1 MSQQKSEKPVSER
14 SVSNRFQLKTPVGTT
29 LFSMLHHPSTRF
41 KAEGEYFVILSLE
54 EKEAQPLI
62 DRIHAT
68 LQEFKQNNNINP
80 RLKMQGEPY
89 VKIVDEDTNQ
99 ETGFVKFKF
108 VRRGHVSDGLV
119 ELTPP
124 AMFDAK
130 GQPIRLL
137 ALGHGSKVALNYNLS
152 PWASPLGYGVSLK
165 LNAVQ
170 VIEWVPFNQGDP
182 NDAAS
187 WGFEAHAQG
196 FEANE
201 SQKRSLKGFEGDVS
215 QRGSPQGDSFLR
227 DSQGD
232 PSLRDSQEADDGSH
246 F

>member
-1 MSQQKSEKPVSER
+1 MSQQKSERPVSER
-14 SVSNRFQLKTPVGTT
+14 LVSNRFQLKTPVGTT
-29 LFSMLHHPSTRF
+29 LFSMLHHPSTKF

-54 EKEAQPLI
+54 AKDAQPLI
-62 DRIHAT
+62 DKIHAT

-89 VKIVDEDTNQ
+89 VRIVDEETQQD
-99 ETGFVKFKF
+99 TGFVKFKF

-170 VIEWVPFNQGDP
+170 VIEWVPFSQGDP

-187 WGFEAHAQG
+187 WGFESHEQG
-196 FEANE
+196 FEASE
-201 SQKRSLKGFEGDVS
+201 SQKRSFKNSEG
-215 QRGSPQGDSFLR
+215 GSPQR
-227 DSQGD
+227 D

>member
-1 MSQQKSEKPVSER
+1 MSQQKSE
-14 SVSNRFQLKTPVGTT
+14 RFQLKTPVGTT

-62 DRIHAT
+62 DKIHAT

-89 VKIVDEDTNQ
+89 VRILDEETQQD
-99 ETGFVKFKF
+99 TGFVKFKF
-108 VRRGHVSDGLV
+108 VRRGHVSKEDGTV
-119 ELTPP
+119 ELVPP
-124 AMFDAK
+124 ALFDAK

-137 ALGHGSKVALNYNLS
+137 PLGHGSKVAINYNLS
-152 PWASPLGYGVSLK
+152 PWVTPLGYGVSLK

-170 VIEWVPFNQGDP
+170 VIEWVPFSQGDP

-187 WGFEAHAQG
+187 WGFESHEQG
-196 FEANE
+196 FEASE
-201 SQKRSLKGFEGDVS
+201 SQKRSPKGFEPKNS
-215 QRGSPQGDSFLR
+215 EGDSSNRGQSFR

-232 PSLRDSQEADDGSH
+232 ASLRDSQEVDDGSY

>member
-1 MSQQKSEKPVSER
+1 MSQQKSERPVSER
-14 SVSNRFQLKTPVGTT
+14 LVSNRFQLKTPVGTT
-29 LFSMLHHPSTRF
+29 LFSMLHHPSTKF

-54 EKEAQPLI
+54 AKEAQPLI
-62 DRIHAT
+62 EKIHAT

-80 RLKMQGEPY
+80 KLKMQGEPY
-89 VKIVDEDTNQ
+89 VRILDAETQQD
-99 ETGFVKFKF
+99 TGFVKFKF
-108 VRRGHVSDGLV
+108 VRRGHVSKEDGVV

-170 VIEWVPFNQGDP
+170 VIKWVPFNQGDP

-187 WGFEAHAQG
+187 WGFESHAEG
-196 FEANE
+196 FEA
-201 SQKRSLKGFEGDVS
+201 SDVQKRSPKGSSGA
-215 QRGSPQGDSFLR
+215 SPQGDLSR
-227 DSQGD
+227 KGTSSGD
-232 PSLRDSQEADDGSH
+232 FQDDTSQEVDDGSY

>member
-1 MSQQKSEKPVSER
+1 MSQQKSE
-14 SVSNRFQLKTPVGTT
+14 RFQLKTPIGTT
-29 LFSMLHHPSTRF
+29 LYSMLHHPSTRF

-62 DRIHAT
+62 DKIHAT

-89 VKIVDEDTNQ
+89 VRIVDEETQKD
-99 ETGFVKFKF
+99 TGFVKFKF
-108 VRRGHVSDGLV
+108 VRRGHVSKEDGAV
-119 ELTPP
+119 ELVPP
-124 AMFDAK
+124 ALFDAK

-137 ALGHGSKVALNYNLS
+137 ALGAGSKVAINYNLS
-152 PWASPLGYGVSLK
+152 PWVTPLGYGVSLK

-187 WGFEAHAQG
+187 WGFETHDQG
-196 FEANE
+196 FEA
-201 SQKRSLKGFEGDVS
+201 SDAQKRSAKGFEPKNS
-215 QRGSPQGDSFLR
+215 ERGSPHRGSSLR

-232 PSLRDSQEADDGSH
+232 ESQEVDDGSY

>member
-1 MSQQKSEKPVSER
+1 MSQQKSE
-14 SVSNRFQLKTPVGTT
+14 RFQLKTPVGTT
-29 LFSMLHHPSTRF
+29 LFSMLHHPSTKF
-41 KAEGEYFVILSLE
+41 KPEGEYFVILSLE
-54 EKEAQPLI
+54 AKDAQPLI
-62 DRIHAT
+62 DKIHTT
-68 LQEFKQNNNINP
+68 LQEFKQNNNISP

-89 VKIVDEDTNQ
+89 VKIVDEETQQD
-99 ETGFVKFKF
+99 TGFVKFKF
-108 VRRGHVSDGLV
+108 VRRGHVSKDDGVV

-187 WGFEAHAQG
+187 WGFESQKQG
-196 FEANE
+196 FEA
-201 SQKRSLKGFEGDVS
+201 SDAQKRSPKGSSGA
-215 QRGSPQGDSFLR
+215 SPQGDL
-227 DSQGD
+227 SQQGTSSGD
-232 PSLRDSQEADDGSH
+232 FHQDDASQEVDDGSY

>member
-1 MSQQKSEKPVSER
+1 MSQQKSER
-14 SVSNRFQLKTPVGTT
+14 LVSNRFQLKTPVGTT
-29 LFSMLHHPSTRF
+29 LFSMLHHPSTKF
-41 KAEGEYFVILSLE
+41 KPEGEYFVILSLE
-54 EKEAQPLI
+54 AKDAQPLI
-62 DRIHAT
+62 DKIHTT

-89 VKIVDEDTNQ
+89 VRILDEATQQD
-99 ETGFVKFKF
+99 TGFVKFKF
-108 VRRGHVSDGLV
+108 VRRGHVSKDDGVV

-187 WGFEAHAQG
+187 WGFETHAEG

-201 SQKRSLKGFEGDVS
+201 SQKRSPKGSDG
-215 QRGSPQGDSFLR
+215 GSPRDSSLR

-232 PSLRDSQEADDGSH
+232 SSPRDLPGEVDDGSY

>member
-1 MSQQKSEKPVSER
+1 ML
-14 SVSNRFQLKTPVGTT
+14 NTFQTG
-29 LFSMLHHPSTRF
+29 S
-41 KAEGEYFVILSLE
+41 
-54 EKEAQPLI
+54 
-62 DRIHAT
+62 
-68 LQEFKQNNNINP
+68 KQNNNINP
-80 RLKMQGEPY
+80 KLKMQGEPY
-89 VKIVDEDTNQ
+89 VRILDEATQQD
-99 ETGFVKFKF
+99 TGFVKFKF
-108 VRRGHVSDGLV
+108 VRRGHVSKDDGVV

-165 LNAVQ
+165 LNAAQ
-170 VIEWVPFNQGDP
+170 VIEWIPFNQGDP

-187 WGFEAHAQG
+187 WGFESHEQG
-196 FEANE
+196 FEATDA
-201 SQKRSLKGFEGDVS
+201 QQRSPKGLKPEGFE
-215 QRGSPQGDSFLR
+215 PTNAEGDSSLR

-232 PSLRDSQEADDGSH
+232 QSQEVDDGSY